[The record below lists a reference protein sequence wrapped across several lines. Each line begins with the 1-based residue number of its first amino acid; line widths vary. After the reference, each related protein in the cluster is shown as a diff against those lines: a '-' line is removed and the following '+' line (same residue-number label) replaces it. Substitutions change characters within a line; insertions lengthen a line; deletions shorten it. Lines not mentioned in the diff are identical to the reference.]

1 LTIFAASRSISDKEM
16 ELDDSAKNAARE
28 LGDAINA
35 AVADSRSV
43 SDAVDHL
50 REIGYEAYYTLNL
63 KIALERIDDIESE
76 EEPAENIELELT
88 DEDLRTLQRMKIKY
102 E

>member
-1 LTIFAASRSISDKEM
+1 M
-16 ELDDSAKNAARE
+16 ELDENAKNAARE

-35 AVADSRSV
+35 AVAESSMV
-43 SDAVDHL
+43 SGAIAHL
-50 REIGYEAYYTLNL
+50 RDLGYDAYYTLNL
-63 KIALERIDDIESE
+63 KIALERIDDIDGCED
-76 EEPAENIELELT
+76 AGADVGLELT

>member
-1 LTIFAASRSISDKEM
+1 M
-16 ELDDSAKNAARE
+16 ELDENAKSGARE

-35 AVADSRSV
+35 AVADSSSV
-43 SDAVDHL
+43 SGAIAHL
-50 REIGYEAYYTLNL
+50 RDLGYEAYYTLNL
-63 KIALERIDDIESE
+63 KIALERIDDLEGCE
-76 EEPAENIELELT
+76 EDAGEIELELT

>member
-1 LTIFAASRSISDKEM
+1 M

-35 AVADSRSV
+35 AVADSRGV

-63 KIALERIDDIESE
+63 KIALERIDDIESDD
-76 EEPAENIELELT
+76 EPDENITLELT